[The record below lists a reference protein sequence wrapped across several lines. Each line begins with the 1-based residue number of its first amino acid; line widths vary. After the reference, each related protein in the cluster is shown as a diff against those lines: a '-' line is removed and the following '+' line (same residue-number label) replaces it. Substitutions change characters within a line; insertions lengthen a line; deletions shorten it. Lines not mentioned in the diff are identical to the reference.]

1 MNVKILNFYLYVV
14 LMLFFSSTLNHFS
27 NNKSLKPKILD
38 ATVAIAEKNIKEDI
52 TIKSQEIAQKDLNE
66 KTIASSKKNISSNNS
81 YRLTEKYKKEEP
93 TKTSPGSNEINLFS
107 SKPAQTYK
115 NETPKREKAPSKEL
129 ILASNQSTK
138 NLKTDADETS
148 TTSKKIRLPKDC
160 SEIMQAYSKD
170 ICPKKVSLD
179 FEYLLMNFFE
189 DGLSY
194 ASILDDESIRTKNK
208 QKFKSGARFSAEFK
222 AYRSLYLDLAYTY
235 IRMKNKDSIEA
246 SGDTILGTFFP
257 PNIGSLTSASAK
269 LTGNFN
275 TWDLFF
281 LKPYH
286 VSKSFVSRPILG
298 IRGAIINQSLKM
310 LYDIASTT
318 NPVNAKNEYW
328 GVGLNT
334 GYKSEFLI
342 TKNFII
348 DTKAVFSLLY
358 GKTKISQN
366 SSVPLLV
373 HATYDLKETS
383 YQVKPNAELGL
394 GFSYSRYFT
403 KNINRLSF
411 RASYEFHEWWGQN
424 QLKRFF
430 STDPTGIKTV
440 SRNNLKF
447 NGFTFSINIEI

>member
-1 MNVKILNFYLYVV
+1 
-14 LMLFFSSTLNHFS
+14 MLFFSSTLNHFF
-27 NNKSLKPKILD
+27 NNKSSKPKTLD
-38 ATVAIAEKNIKEDI
+38 SSVAIAEKNIKDDI
-52 TIKSQEIAQKDLNE
+52 AAKSQEIAENDLKE
-66 KTIASSKKNISSNNS
+66 KTTTSSKKNLSSNNS
-81 YRLTEKYKKEEP
+81 HMLIEKYK
-93 TKTSPGSNEINLFS
+93 NE
-107 SKPAQTYK
+107 Q
-115 NETPKREKAPSKEL
+115 PKKKLGPSKEL
-129 ILASNQSTK
+129 TLSSNQSTK
-138 NLKTDADETS
+138 SIKTDPKDTATIQS
-148 TTSKKIRLPKDC
+148 PPSKKIRLPKDC
-160 SEIMQAYSKD
+160 SEVIQAYSKD

-208 QKFKSGARFSAEFK
+208 QKFNSGARFSAEFK

-235 IRMKNKDSIEA
+235 IRMKNKDSIAA
-246 SGDTILGTFFP
+246 SGDTILGSFFP

-298 IRGAIINQSLKM
+298 IRGAIINQSLKI

-318 NPVNAKNEYW
+318 NPVNAKNKYW
-328 GVGLNT
+328 GVGFNA
-334 GYKSEFLI
+334 GYRSEFLI
-342 TKNFII
+342 TKNFFL
-348 DTKAVFSLLY
+348 DTKSIFSLLY
-358 GKTKISQN
+358 GKTQVSQN
-366 SSVPLLV
+366 SSVPILV
-373 HATYDLKETS
+373 QATYELKENS
-383 YQVKPNAELGL
+383 YQIKPNVELGL
-394 GFSYSRYFT
+394 GFSYLRYFT
-403 KNINRLSF
+403 KNINRLSL
-411 RASYEFHEWWGQN
+411 RAGYEFHQWWGQN